1 MKKIFM
7 CALAVVALA
16 SCQKS
21 DVVEVAQGSAI
32 AFDSF
37 VNKTTK
43 VTEADDMSKANLK
56 AFSVF
61 GWRNN
66 GTAELIF
73 NAQEVTA
80 NNGVCTYSPLQY
92 WAAGYNYQFEAVA
105 PVVGTNLT
113 VAAAETGSTLTFTSD
128 SKTDLIWARPSVISY
143 QEATET
149 APAPVQLTFD
159 HLLSRVMFQ
168 VHNYFPAEAAA
179 KITVTDLKIVGAV
192 SQATLTPAA
201 TDRAWAPVAG
211 QVADVEF
218 ETSKLID
225 IPAGKGVA
233 ATEHQY
239 MIPAALTK
247 VTFKVKLDQAGV
259 ENEYDHEIELSG
271 ENVDPNA
278 FLAINRSLRI
288 NIVLKPEN
296 IDPEN
301 ALYPIEFTADVLAWN

>member
-1 MKKIFM
+1 MT
-7 CALAVVALA
+7 AP
-16 SCQKS
+16 
-21 DVVEVAQGSAI
+21 
-32 AFDSF
+32 FDT
-37 VNKTTK
+37 N
-43 VTEADDMSKANLK
+43 D
-56 AFSVF
+56 
-61 GWRNN
+61 
-66 GTAELIF
+66 
-73 NAQEVTA
+73 
-80 NNGVCTYSPLQY
+80 SP
-92 WAAGYNYQFEAVA
+92 
-105 PVVGTNLT
+105 
-113 VAAAETGSTLTFTSD
+113 SS
-128 SKTDLIWARPSVISY
+128 RPEVISY
-143 QEATET
+143 PKATAT
-149 APAPVQLTFD
+149 APAPVPGPVQLTFE

-168 VHNYFPAEAAA
+168 VHNYFPDGAAA

-201 TDRAWAPVAG
+201 TGRAWAPVAG

-271 ENVDPNA
+271 ENVDQNA

>member
-1 MKKIFM
+1 M

-66 GTAELIF
+66 GTTAELIF
-73 NAQEVTA
+73 NKQEVTA

-105 PVVGTNLT
+105 PVVGGNLT
-113 VAAAETGSTLTFTSD
+113 VAAAEAGSTLTFTSD

-143 QEATET
+143 PKATET
-149 APAPVQLTFD
+149 APAPVPAPVQLTFD

-201 TDRAWAPVAG
+201 ADRAWAPVDG
-211 QVADVEF
+211 QVADVLF
-218 ETSKLID
+218 ETSKLVN

-239 MIPAALTK
+239 MIPADLTR

-259 ENEYDHEIELSG
+259 VNEYNHTIELSG

-288 NIVLKPEN
+288 NIVLKHEN

-301 ALYPIEFTADVLAWN
+301 ALYHIVFTAEVEAWN